1 MVNMKSNN
9 EIYSKLIRNSIK
21 IPTPIYKPNF
31 TLASSVYSIESCM
44 KQISQLSKITFP
56 LPNINLQLEQMVKD
70 FNTLNIE
77 NISSMVKAIYND
89 SFINLNQLTKL
100 TSNINY
106 NLFSNELAKSIY
118 SFTDSLKEFCN
129 ENNIVNSD
137 IDSYVSSIDS
147 TKETFENSKL
157 SKSDIL
163 NIINIVVTLLFFVYG
178 LYSDTQSN
186 ISNEH
191 MTKTIQ
197 QNTETNIKLTK
208 ELEKLNS
215 NLKNLSSE
223 D

>member
-1 MVNMKSNN
+1 MVNIKSNN
-9 EIYSKLIRNSIK
+9 ELYSKLIRNSIK
-21 IPTPIYKPNF
+21 IPTPIYRSNLN
-31 TLASSVYSIESCM
+31 LASNIYSVEHCM
-44 KQISQLSKITFP
+44 NQISQISKIACQPPDIDFT
-56 LPNINLQLEQMVKD
+56 LPIQRAIESINRSNFENINSVLDLMAL
-70 FNTLNIE
+70 FAL
-77 NISSMVKAIYND
+77 D
-89 SFINLNQLTKL
+89 SINLLNNLDLTLKSFP
-100 TSNINY
+100 T
-106 NLFSNELAKSIY
+106 ELAQNIY

-129 ENNIVNSD
+129 ENNIVDND
-137 IDSYVSSIDS
+137 VENCVKSIDS
-147 TKETFENSKL
+147 TKEIFENNKL

-178 LYSDTQSN
+178 LYSDTQNN

-197 QNTETNIKLTK
+197 QNTEANIKLTK

>member
-31 TLASSVYSIESCM
+31 TLASNVYSIESYM
-44 KQISQLSKITFP
+44 KQISQLGKINFL

-106 NLFSNELAKSIY
+106 NLFSNELAESIY
-118 SFTDSLKEFCN
+118 SFNDSLKEFCN

-147 TKETFENSKL
+147 TKETFENSNL

-178 LYSDTQSN
+178 LYSNTQSN